1 MNKRPY
7 FFQSFAI
14 VALAFVF
21 FIGFKQILPDKLFS
35 ESKLDSKNVLID
47 SLLLESF
54 AKDTLSLKN
63 DSIASI
69 GSVTTKQPKSS
80 KQKIVFEETQG
91 IEFPS
96 ETFDNYKGYQYL
108 VSFYEK
114 LYQLETNPQSKVR
127 IAYYGDSMT
136 DGDLIVQD
144 VRMNYQERFGGN
156 GVGFVSITS
165 ESAASRGSVKST
177 YSKNW
182 KMQSYLNVKQPISP
196 FGVNGHVFFAN
207 DKSNTTWVQ
216 YEAGT
221 NKYSTALESPV
232 LFYGRA
238 SKGGKVNFIVG
249 KDTLRKS
256 LTPNNLVNT
265 LKVTSGSIKSFKA
278 NFVHADSIPIYGFN
292 FDNGKG
298 VHIDNFS
305 QRGNSGL
312 PISIFNANVMQA
324 FNNSLKY
331 DLIILHYGT
340 NVLNY
345 GTKKYFWYERGMT
358 KVVNKLKESF
368 PGVAILI
375 ISTADKSTKYE
386 QEMKT
391 DSTVVPL
398 VKAQKKYALET
409 ESGFVNLYTLM
420 GGDGSMVKWVDET
433 PSKANKDYTHFN
445 QRGAKTIGK
454 LVYDQLN
461 VGYEEYKILRQK
473 REIKSPKQKVAG
485 NPKPDS
491 ISVKKENA
499 DE

>member
-1 MNKRPY
+1 MNTKSY

-14 VALAFVF
+14 VALAFIA
-21 FIGFKQILPDKLFS
+21 FIGFKQILPDKIFS
-35 ESKLDSKNVLID
+35 ESKMNSKNVLID
-47 SLLLESF
+47 SLLLEAV
-54 AKDTLSLKN
+54 AKDSLN
-63 DSIASI
+63 ETTDSIDAI
-69 GSVTTKQPKSS
+69 DDAQGKE
-80 KQKIVFEETQG
+80 KITFDATEG
-91 IEFPS
+91 IEFPA

-108 VSFYEK
+108 ISFYEK
-114 LYQLETNPQSKVR
+114 LYQLEKNPESHVR

-144 VRMNYQERFGGN
+144 VRSNYQERFGGN

-165 ESAASRGSVKST
+165 ESAASRGSIKSV

-182 KMQSYLNVKQPISP
+182 KTQSYLNVKKPISP

-207 DKSNTTWVQ
+207 DIKNTTWVQ

-221 NKYSTALESPV
+221 AKNVATLDNPT

-238 SKGGKVNFIVG
+238 SKKGKVNFIIG
-249 KDTLRKS
+249 KDTIHKNLV
-256 LTPNNLVNT
+256 PNNLINT
-265 LKVTSGSIKSFKA
+265 LKVSSGSLKAFKA
-278 NFVHADSIPIYGFN
+278 NFVNADSIPIYGFN

-298 VHIDNFS
+298 VHVDNFS

-312 PISIFNANVMQA
+312 PISMFNANVMQS

-345 GTKKYFWYERGMT
+345 GTKNYSWYERGMT
-358 KVVNKLKESF
+358 KAVDKIKESF
-368 PGVAILI
+368 PGVSILI
-375 ISTADKSTKYE
+375 ISTADKSTKYDL
-386 QEMKT
+386 EMKS
-391 DSTVVPL
+391 DSAVVPL
-398 VKAQKKYALET
+398 MKAQKKYALDT

-433 PSKANKDYTHFN
+433 PARANKDYTHFN
-445 QRGAKTIGK
+445 QRGAKAIGK

-461 VGYEEYKILRQK
+461 KGYEEYKKLREK
-473 REIKSPKQKVAG
+473 REVASTKQRAARKI
-485 NPKPDS
+485 NTDS
-491 ISVKKENA
+491 VSVKNDTVNE
-499 DE
+499 